1 MCENIGY
8 VSVQPLVEARIE
20 QVTKSSSS
28 VSPPLVGN
36 STELPKVDWPGVGLA
51 VLEMGII
58 EGSLGGK
65 VWLNKPVSD
74 CGT

>member
-1 MCENIGY
+1 M
-8 VSVQPLVEARIE
+8 SVRTSVEARIE

-51 VLEMGII
+51 ILEVGII

-65 VWLNKPVSD
+65 VGLNKPLSN

>member
-1 MCENIGY
+1 M
-8 VSVQPLVEARIE
+8 SVQPLVEARVEQVTE

-28 VSPPLVGN
+28 ISLPLVGN

-51 VLEMGII
+51 ILEAGII

-65 VWLNKPVSD
+65 VGLNAPISD

>member
-1 MCENIGY
+1 MCKNIGL
-8 VSVQPLVEARIE
+8 SVQPLVEARVE

-28 VSPPLVGN
+28 ISLPLVGN

-51 VLEMGII
+51 ILEAGII

-65 VWLNKPVSD
+65 VGLNAPISD

>member
-1 MCENIGY
+1 MCENTGY
-8 VSVQPLVEARIE
+8 VSVQTPVEARIE
-20 QVTKSSSS
+20 QITKSSSS

-51 VLEMGII
+51 ILEVGII
-58 EGSLGGK
+58 EGSIGGK
-65 VWLNKPVSD
+65 VGLNKPLSN